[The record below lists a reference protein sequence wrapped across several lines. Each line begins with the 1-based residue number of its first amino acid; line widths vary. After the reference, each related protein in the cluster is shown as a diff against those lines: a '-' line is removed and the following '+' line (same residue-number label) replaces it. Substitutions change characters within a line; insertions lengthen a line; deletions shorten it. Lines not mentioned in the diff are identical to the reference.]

1 MKIDKVAGGHVNHTN
16 LSQTAP
22 KSPET
27 PVRPSV
33 SETHINTNTA
43 AIEKAQQD
51 MGKLPN
57 VDMAKV
63 EQIRSAL
70 QRGELGLD
78 MLALSQA
85 VMKFHTGHE

>member
-16 LSQTAP
+16 LSQTTP
-22 KSPET
+22 KSPES
-27 PVRPSV
+27 PVPPSV

-51 MGKLPN
+51 MANLAN
-57 VDMAKV
+57 VDMTKV
-63 EQIRSAL
+63 EEIRGAL

-78 MLALSQA
+78 MQALSQA